1 MMYMTSRE
9 KSLEYVQNGGAA
21 TRYSVYENEE
31 LVKENPSYPAQL
43 AALEKANGLVERGL
57 QWTPP
62 HEQINQMLD
71 IMGSYASR
79 AQAGEMT
86 AQEACEKAQK
96 DVEDLLK

>member
-1 MMYMTSRE
+1 M
-9 KSLEYVQNGGAA
+9 
-21 TRYSVYENEE
+21 
-31 LVKENPSYPAQL
+31 
-43 AALEKANGLVERGL
+43 ERGL